1 MTKIRK
7 DNFLQRNNLY
17 TKLER
22 KNVENQWYTRNDVVK
37 SVPHIEG
44 REDYELIGLCK

>member
-1 MTKIRK
+1 MTKVRK

-22 KNVENQWYTRNDVVK
+22 KKVENQWYTRNDVK

-44 REDYELIGLCK
+44 RGDYELIRLCK